1 MSEATTSM
9 PTAPKGS
16 GQHGIGWIEI
26 RANDLVASGTF
37 YQEVFGWE
45 IESFTPDY
53 KVFKVRSGGPS
64 GGLRGNS
71 PDGTPACTPYIFAA
85 DVALAQADIVAAGG
99 RKLTE
104 PENIGGG
111 WIGHFAAP
119 NGVIYGLAD
128 MPVTQ
133 PHIPAPFGAGTKP
146 GVHSLC
152 SLEMYGG
159 PDLAATG
166 KFFQDLFGWA
176 SADSMPGYRM
186 FDPGVS
192 LGGVFQGHTP
202 GTPSMVYIYVEDV
215 GAKLQEIE
223 QAGGKRVGE
232 PMGMPG
238 VTFGYF
244 TDPSGTAMGLIGP

>member
-1 MSEATTSM
+1 MSENNSPI
-9 PTAPKGS
+9 PTAPKGA
-16 GQHGIGWIEI
+16 GTHGIGWIEI
-26 RANDLVASGTF
+26 RANNLEASGMF

-45 IESFTPDY
+45 IESFTPAY
-53 KVFKVRSGGPS
+53 KVFKVAAGGPN
-64 GGLRGNS
+64 GGLRGAS
-71 PDGTPACTPYIFAA
+71 PAGTPACTPYIFAS
-85 DVALAQADIVAAGG
+85 DVAMAQTQVVAAGG
-99 RKLTE
+99 KKLTE

-128 MPVTQ
+128 SPIHQ
-133 PHIPAPFGAGTKP
+133 PHIPAPFGAGPKP
-146 GVHSLC
+146 GVNSLC

-166 KFFQDLFGWA
+166 QFFQDLFGWA
-176 SADSMPGYRM
+176 SFDSMPGYRM
-186 FDPGVS
+186 FDAGVS
-192 LGGVFQGHTP
+192 IGGVFQGHTP
-202 GTPSMVYIYVEDV
+202 GTTSIAYIYVSDV
-215 GAKLQEIE
+215 AAKLTEIE
-223 QAGGKRVGE
+223 DAGGKRMGE